1 MSMAKKEQSLSK
13 RSLRPA
19 MSPEARELQLISLA
33 IDQAEQQLIDGTAS
47 SSVICHFLKLGSSK
61 DRLEKER
68 LESEN
73 RLLQAKID
81 KLASDSR
88 VEDLYKD
95 AIDAMK
101 RYTGREESYDTDEDV
116 F

>member
-1 MSMAKKEQSLSK
+1 MAKKEKQPSE
-13 RSLRPA
+13 RSVRPA

-33 IDQAEQQLIDGTAS
+33 IDRAEQQLLDGTAS
-47 SSVICHFLKLGSSK
+47 SQVICHFLRLGSSK
-61 DRLEKER
+61 DKLEKER

-73 RLLQAKID
+73 RLLQAKIE
-81 KLASDSR
+81 KLASDGR

-101 RYTGREESYDTDEDV
+101 RYTGQAESYNTDEDV